1 MEPKKLYIARSY
13 AELRERYAKEMEFEK
28 KNTFANYVQS
38 AARAYDAFVD
48 AKKNG
53 DEERSYCLA
62 MRYCNIYSMLRK
74 QFPDK
79 RSDLKSEMPHLE
91 NALVSGE
98 ELASQ
103 LKKRY
108 EKLSQSI
115 NDPAT
120 QKSGET
126 DATQRPEVNNNR
138 KSSKGDKKPRSES
151 NSIVESEKETISVNE
166 FYQLVKSRNDDILL
180 FDLREETDFSTSRIK
195 INYQINIPESYLKE
209 KEAVTSKDIELCL
222 EEYSLSIWNKRNTF
236 HYLIMCD
243 WLGLDQNF
251 VYGNVFSV
259 LRDCLLKWSPEHPIT
274 VSPVILSGGFREVL
288 DLFPTLTSNAKI
300 DKPQYEKNK
309 SILSKLDISKLS
321 VKNEPEKPMLP
332 NPEIIKVPNG
342 VVSGKPVVDRSNKPK
357 PKTIVSEKI
366 PTENFEV
373 NGLAS
378 YPDILSELSKQAP
391 SVISPLPDVAATN
404 LKHVDSVIDPLSVNS
419 ISEIE
424 KPKSKPVPK
433 VDRSLKPR
441 LIVPP
446 IEKDEPTEMKKLMLE
461 LEREKKAKVL
471 LEAEIE
477 RLKNEVSRS
486 SIIDVT
492 KID

>member
-309 SILSKLDISKLS
+309 SILSKLDISK
-321 VKNEPEKPMLP
+321 
-332 NPEIIKVPNG
+332 
-342 VVSGKPVVDRSNKPK
+342 
-357 PKTIVSEKI
+357 KT
-366 PTENFEV
+366 
-373 NGLAS
+373 
-378 YPDILSELSKQAP
+378 
-391 SVISPLPDVAATN
+391 
-404 LKHVDSVIDPLSVNS
+404 
-419 ISEIE
+419 
-424 KPKSKPVPK
+424 
-433 VDRSLKPR
+433 
-441 LIVPP
+441 
-446 IEKDEPTEMKKLMLE
+446 
-461 LEREKKAKVL
+461 
-471 LEAEIE
+471 
-477 RLKNEVSRS
+477 
-486 SIIDVT
+486 
-492 KID
+492 